1 MKKTGILCASDTEL
15 APFLKAMEVR
25 RVTEKTRLK
34 FYEGTI
40 GKIYVIAAYSGVCKV
55 NAAIAAELMIEVFG
69 ADTVI
74 NAGVAG
80 GMDPKIK
87 LFDTV
92 VAERLVYHDMAQ
104 DILTEFHPW
113 MPSVYFPSDEGLLSA
128 ARNYA
133 EAAEY
138 PVFFGTIATG
148 EQFIETKGRE
158 RIFQAH
164 RPLAVDMESAAV
176 AHVCY
181 VNRVPFLAVRSITDT
196 GEDSGVE
203 TFEEN
208 CARAS
213 ERAAEITIGLL
224 QAWG

>member
-1 MKKTGILCASDTEL
+1 MKKVGILCASDTEL
-15 APFLKAMEVR
+15 APFLKTMEVR

-55 NAAIAAELMIEVFG
+55 NAAIAAELMIEVFN
-69 ADTVI
+69 ADAVV

-158 RIFQAH
+158 RILQAH

>member
-55 NAAIAAELMIEVFG
+55 NAAIAAELMIEVFN
-69 ADTVI
+69 ADAVV

-92 VAERLVYHDMAQ
+92 VAERSVYHDVAQ

-113 MPSVYFPSDEGLLSA
+113 MPSVYFPSDEGLLSV

-133 EAAEY
+133 EATEHS
-138 PVFFGTIATG
+138 VFFGTIATG
-148 EQFIETKGRE
+148 EQFIEAKGRE
-158 RIFQAH
+158 RILQAH
-164 RPLAVDMESAAV
+164 SPLAVDMETAAV

-208 CARAS
+208 GARAS
-213 ERAAEITIGLL
+213 ELAAEITIGLL
-224 QAWG
+224 QGWG